1 MTSKDA
7 FAGSKAEALLEAHVA
22 WLVAR
27 WDSEG
32 LEDDVGRRLD
42 AALAVADQLKL
53 EDVVTL
59 RSIQQTAI
67 GYASDMTLGG
77 AIPALV
83 GDIAT
88 ALYEHPVH
96 EKTRLE
102 QLMPDKQFEELL
114 DKVLELREL
123 REAVVHESVS
133 NPIFANLI
141 TELLYS
147 GVRDYV
153 ATSTKFAGRLP
164 GAKSAMKFGKAFV
177 DRARPELG
185 NSLEDGIKTYV
196 NKNTQTSL
204 NASERYLLDAFESD
218 EFRQVVLDL
227 WDENKHLSVASV
239 RDFAGQLDIEELFV
253 IGYEYWQHLR
263 QTPLYQQLIESGIE
277 VFYDTY
283 RKTPL
288 TEILED
294 IGVTRDMMVRDA
306 MRFLPKIVRALR
318 KKGLLESAI
327 RQQLE
332 DFYRS
337 DAAAAVLND
346 R

>member
-7 FAGSKAEALLEAHVA
+7 FAGSKAEALLNAHVA
-22 WLVAR
+22 WMAARLEGEALEEDVA
-27 WDSEG
+27 
-32 LEDDVGRRLD
+32 RRLD
-42 AALAVADQLKL
+42 AALGLAGKLKL

-96 EKTRLE
+96 DKTRLE
-102 QLMPDKQFEELL
+102 QLVPDKQFEEIL
-114 DKVLELREL
+114 DKVLELKEL

-153 ATSTKFAGRLP
+153 AQSTKFAGKLP

-177 DRARPELG
+177 DRARPELSG
-185 NSLEDGIKTYV
+185 SLEDGIKTYV

-263 QTPLYQQLIESGIE
+263 KTAMYQQLIESGIE

-283 RKTPL
+283 RKTTL

-306 MRFLPKIVRALR
+306 MRFLPRIIKALS
-318 KKGLLESAI
+318 KKGLLETAI
-327 RQQLE
+327 RQQIE

-337 DAAAAVLND
+337 DAAAAVLNA
-346 R
+346 